1 MVSNSSNSSKQGRG
15 PQDWMPNNKGLY
27 CAYAKMWIAVKW
39 EWNLAVNNT
48 TFGTGPVNTSALPEY
63 QYLQSLL
70 SSC

>member
-1 MVSNSSNSSKQGRG
+1 
-15 PQDWMPNNKGLY
+15 
-27 CAYAKMWIAVKW
+27 VKW

-48 TFGTGPVNTSALPEY
+48 TAGTGTVNTGGLPEY

>member
-1 MVSNSSNSSKQGRG
+1 
-15 PQDWMPNNKGLY
+15 MPNNTGLY

-39 EWNLAVNNT
+39 EWNLALNNT
-48 TFGTGPVNTSALPEY
+48 TAGTGPINTSAQPEY